1 MSWIEHHKVS
11 EDLASQAQIALSDGR
26 EEDALALYARA
37 ALAENKAL
45 ADLDTSKTRTLGIS
59 AVSAASLYYKA
70 AEFESAKKVA
80 VRWLEFKSLPAFAK
94 DQLRSLLQAIR
105 SKRIRTPTETN
116 IASDEVLDAVR
127 ESEVNS
133 YYRRANSSLKTDWT
147 DLDGSIGVY
156 IHKESERTLQ
166 AYRSQPSL
174 VAEHANQEQD
184 TARGGYAHRQIVEL
198 VQNAADQLIEN
209 GGHISIRL
217 TPTHLYVADDGSPID
232 EAGARALMFSY
243 LSPKRDTA
251 EIGRFGIG
259 FKSVLGVT
267 DNPGIFSR
275 TGSFVFDRASAANRI
290 RSVVPDAQDYPVL
303 RVAEPVDPYDEAEI
317 DRELVPLMS
326 WAVNIVRLPLKSET
340 YDKLADQVRN
350 FRAEFLLFVPHVKRL
365 DLAVTDDETPDRIL
379 ELIEAG
385 GRYNLKDRG
394 NLSHWKIFHRIHAL
408 SPDAQRD
415 RRTLDD
421 AEQVK
426 IRWAVPLDPRSRHH
440 HFWAFFPTQT
450 TSLISGIFCAPW
462 KTNEDRQNLLS
473 GEYNEDLIDATAM
486 LVADSITHLYTSEDP
501 ARHLDVLG
509 GRIDGNLNPHA
520 DHLVNTVY
528 SILHNREI
536 IPDLDG
542 TLCTLGDVSIPPSA
556 LSEIDRELMVAI
568 WELWAGYEHRP
579 SNWLH
584 QDAVTINRLARI
596 NRIRY
601 GGRYR
606 FTQTSSL
613 GVSISQWLKAL
624 TDAGE
629 INRNAIRASRTAIQ
643 IAALFPEDV
652 RKRNDNDVGEIVLT
666 ADDGWA
672 TPGPE
677 TVYLNGDSG
686 SGDSD
691 CSLAKRVHPD
701 IQSDQETLKS
711 LIALGVVPIT
721 SENEFKSLASTL
733 LSYYR
738 IEGVE
743 QDTQWKE
750 FWNLARSIDEESV
763 ISILSDTESPHEI
776 RVMTKSGRWR
786 EIHNVLLPGPI
797 VPDDGSRD
805 SGITVDLEFHEY
817 DINLIRRFGVTDRP
831 MTSYYGF
838 GLDRHE
844 HEIHYLQYCR
854 YEYSRREDLRQNP
867 HLHRLNFERPTR
879 IGPLDAFTPQ
889 LSREGRC
896 RFTDTLLYMDEIYQK
911 WIMHHDAPRNN
922 YPRVTFESLVIS
934 LLREYGCVRTPDGIY
949 ALSDGLGEEPENI
962 AVQRWLLQHPKTRHI
977 RKAFPDLKSN
987 FDGLVEPVGE
997 DEPTPLT
1004 DEWPGLNEFLAPED
1018 RTMLVRCD
1026 RLVRVDGR
1034 DAPTDCVRIGDF
1046 VYLVRKAD
1054 EDTGLELQIVLRELD
1069 LDIDPDHFKQ
1079 ILRRE
1084 TSSDVR
1090 AERQKI
1096 REQSTDAE
1104 RLLAAVGEEALRRHL
1119 PHGLVEILDQE
1130 PVPFTGIRVAEAA
1143 IATYHTGALRE
1154 YRHYLDLLDPPKRWA
1169 GGHAAVDFVHQLG
1182 FGVEWAGRKEHK
1194 RPPYE
1199 DVTGPYQLP
1208 PPHPYQKIAIANVR
1222 TLLRAPTFGG
1232 ENRGL
1237 LSLPTGSGK
1246 TRVAVEA
1253 IIDAIR
1259 EDHFTGTVLWIADR
1273 DELCEQAVESW
1284 RQAWSAI
1291 GPEAERLRIS
1301 RMWGGRR
1308 RPVATDGTH
1317 VVVATRQTVTARG
1330 ISASDAGDPL
1340 TDVRLLVVDEAHG
1353 SIAPSYTSIMR
1364 DLGLTSRRRED
1375 EICLLGL
1382 TATPYR
1388 GRNEEETE
1396 RLVNRYG
1403 RHRLDSGAFDSDDPE
1418 DVIRELQNMNVLA
1431 DVDHQTIEGSTLRLD
1446 DLNDLD
1452 EHELR
1457 QLLDKIHPWLPDS
1470 VQQRIANNAER
1481 TRRIVDAYMS
1491 EIQNIDPTWPTLIFA
1506 TSVEHAETIAAML
1519 QLEGVEARA
1528 VSGKTDVATRRSVV
1542 EQFRAGA
1549 VKVLVNYG
1557 VFREG
1562 FDAPKTRAIIVARPV
1577 YSPNLYFQM
1586 IGRGLRG
1593 ELNGGSDRCLI
1604 LDVEDNIED
1613 YDRALAFSELD
1624 WLWN

>member
-1 MSWIEHHKVS
+1 MSWIEHHKIS
-11 EDLASQAQIALSDGR
+11 EDLASQAQIASSDGR
-26 EEDALALYARA
+26 KEDALALYTRA
-37 ALAENKAL
+37 ALAEAKAL

-70 AEFESAKKVA
+70 AEFENAEEVA
-80 VRWLEFKSLPAFAK
+80 VRWLNFESLPAFAK

-105 SKRIRTPTETN
+105 SKRVRTPTETSF
-116 IASDEVLDAVR
+116 ASDEIPDAVR
-127 ESEVNS
+127 ESEVIS
-133 YYRRANSSLKTDWT
+133 DYTRADPTLRTDWAGP
-147 DLDGSIGVY
+147 GSPIGAY
-156 IHKESERTLQ
+156 IREESERTLQ

-174 VAEHANQEQD
+174 MAEHANQEQD

-198 VQNAADQLIEN
+198 VQNAADQLIET

-232 EAGARALMFSY
+232 EAGARALMFSH

-251 EIGRFGIG
+251 EIGRFGVG

-267 DNPGIFSR
+267 DSPEIFSR

-290 RSVVPDAQDYPVL
+290 RSIVPDAQDYPVL
-303 RVAEPVDPYDEAEI
+303 RVAEPVNPYDEAEI
-317 DRELVPLMS
+317 DRKLASLMS
-326 WAVNIVRLPLKSET
+326 WAVNIIRLPLKSRT
-340 YDKLADQVRN
+340 HDKLADQIRE

-365 DLAVTDDETPDRIL
+365 DLAVANDEISDRIL
-379 ELIEAG
+379 ELIG
-385 GRYNLKDRG
+385 SDDRYNIKDGSDSSYWR
-394 NLSHWKIFHRIHAL
+394 IFHRIHEL
-408 SPDAQRD
+408 SPDSQRD

-426 IRWAVPLDPRSRHH
+426 IKWAVPLDQRIRHH

-473 GEYNEDLIDATAM
+473 GEYNEDLIDAIAM
-486 LVADSITHLYTSEDP
+486 LVADSIVHLYTPEDP

-509 GRIDGNLNPHA
+509 GRIDRDLNPHA
-520 DHLVNTVY
+520 IRLVNTTY
-528 SILHNREI
+528 SILHDREI
-536 IPDLDG
+536 IPNLDG
-542 TLCTLGDVSIPPSA
+542 MLCNLDDIFIPPDA
-556 LSEIDRELMVAI
+556 LSESEIDQELMTEI
-568 WELWAGYEHRP
+568 LERWTGYEHRP

-584 QDAVTINRLARI
+584 QSAVTRNRLARI
-596 NRIRY
+596 YRIHN
-601 GGRYR
+601 GTGYR
-606 FTQTSSL
+606 FSHTDVL
-613 GVSISQWLKAL
+613 GVPISRWLETL
-624 TDAGE
+624 TDAGKV
-629 INRNAIRASRTAIQ
+629 NGDAVQASRTAIQ
-643 IAALFPEDV
+643 VAALFPEGV
-652 RKRNDNDVGEIVLT
+652 RKRNDVGEIVLT
-666 ADDGWA
+666 ADGGWV
-672 TPGPE
+672 TPGPD
-677 TVYLNGDSG
+677 TIYLNDDSG

-691 CSLAKRVHPD
+691 CNLAERVHPD
-701 IQSDQETLKS
+701 IQSDQETLKA
-711 LIALGVVPIT
+711 LIALGVAPIT
-721 SENEFKSLASTL
+721 PENRFKNLASML
-733 LSYYR
+733 LSDYY
-738 IEGVE
+738 EEEVE
-743 QDTQWKE
+743 RDVQWSE
-750 FWNLARSIDEESV
+750 FWNLVRSIDEESV

-776 RVMTKSGRWR
+776 RVMTKSGHWQQ
-786 EIHNVLLPGPI
+786 IHNVLLPGPI

-805 SGITVDLEFHEY
+805 AGIAVDLEFHEY
-817 DINLIRRFGVTDRP
+817 DINLIERFGIRNQP
-831 MTSYYGF
+831 MRNDSDFQSHRHKQENKY
-838 GLDRHE
+838 LD
-844 HEIHYLQYCR
+844 LCR
-854 YEYSRREDLRQNP
+854 QEYNRKKDLPKKP
-867 HLHRLNFERPTR
+867 HIHRLDFKCPTR
-879 IGPLDAFTPQ
+879 IMPLDVFDQ
-889 LSREGRC
+889 LSTEGRC
-896 RFTDTLLYMDEIYQK
+896 FFTEMLLHLEEIYQE
-911 WIMHHDAPRNN
+911 WIMHHCTQDI
-922 YPRVTFESLVIS
+922 YPPAKFKSLSIV
-934 LLREYGCVRTPDGIY
+934 LMRKYGYVRTHNGVY
-949 ALSDGLGEEPENI
+949 ELSDGLGEDPENVD
-962 AVQRWLLQHPKTRHI
+962 VQRWLLQHPKTRRI
-977 RKAFPDLKSN
+977 REAFPDLRSN
-987 FDGLVEPVGE
+987 FEDVEPIGD
-997 DEPTPLT
+997 DEPTPFT

-1034 DAPTDCVRIGDF
+1034 DAPIDCVRIGNF
-1046 VYLVRKAD
+1046 IYLVRKAD
-1054 EDTGLELQIVLRELD
+1054 EDAELELQAILRELD
-1069 LDIDPDHFKQ
+1069 HDVDPDRLRQ

-1084 TSSDVR
+1084 TPSDVR

-1096 REQSTDAE
+1096 REQSTDTE
-1104 RLLAAVGEEALRRHL
+1104 RLLAAVGEEALREHL

-1154 YRHYLDLLDPPKRWA
+1154 YRHYLHRLDPPKQWA
-1169 GGHAAVDFVHQLG
+1169 GGRAAVDFVRQLG

-1199 DVTGPYQLP
+1199 DVSGPYQLP
-1208 PPHPYQKIAIANVR
+1208 RAHPYQQIAIANVR
-1222 TLLRAPTFGG
+1222 TLLRAPVSGG

-1259 EDHFTGTVLWIADR
+1259 EDGITGTVLWIADR

-1291 GPEAERLRIS
+1291 GPEAKRLRIS
-1301 RMWGGRR
+1301 RMWGGQR
-1308 RPVATDGTH
+1308 RPAATDGTH
-1317 VVVATRQTVTARG
+1317 VVIATRQTVVARG

-1340 TDVRLLVVDEAHG
+1340 ADVRLLVVDEAHG

-1403 RHRLDSGAFDSDDPE
+1403 RNRLDSGAFDSDDPE
-1418 DVIRELQNMNVLA
+1418 DVIRELQDMNVLA
-1431 DVDHQTIEGSTLRLD
+1431 DVDHRTIEGSTLRLG
-1446 DLNDLD
+1446 DLSDLD
-1452 EHELR
+1452 ERELR
-1457 QLLDKIHPWLPDS
+1457 QLLDKILPWLPES
-1470 VQQRIANNAER
+1470 VEQRIANNAGR
-1481 TRRIVDAYMS
+1481 TRRIIDAYMS
-1491 EIQNIDPTWPTLIFA
+1491 QIQSIDPTWPTLIFA
-1506 TSVEHAETIAAML
+1506 TSVGHAETIAAML

-1528 VSGKTDVATRRSVV
+1528 VSGKTDLATRRSVV
-1542 EQFRAGA
+1542 EQFRAGE

-1562 FDAPKTRAIIVARPV
+1562 FDAPQTRAIIVARPV

-1593 ELNGGSDRCLI
+1593 ELNRGSDRCLI

-1624 WLWN
+1624 WLWD